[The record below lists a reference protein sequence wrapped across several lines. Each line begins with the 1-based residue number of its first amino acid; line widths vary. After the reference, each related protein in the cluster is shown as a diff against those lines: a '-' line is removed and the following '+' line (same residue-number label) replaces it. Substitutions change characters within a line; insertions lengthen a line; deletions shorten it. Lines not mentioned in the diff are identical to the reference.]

1 MKRITSVIGIP
12 AENVDEYER
21 LHAAVWPG
29 VLERLTLSNVTNYSI
44 FRHGDLLISYLEYV
58 GDDLEAD
65 LAAIA
70 ADPTT
75 REWWL
80 LCDPVQTPLPGRAEG
95 ERWMTV
101 PEVFHLD

>member
-12 AENVDEYER
+12 PENVDEYER

-29 VLERLTLSNVTNYSI
+29 VLERLTASNMTNYSI
-44 FRHGDLLISYLEYV
+44 FRYGDLLISYLEYV

-65 LAAIA
+65 MAAIA

-75 REWWL
+75 QAWWV
-80 LCDPVQTPLPGRAEG
+80 LCDPLQTPLPGRADG
-95 ERWMTV
+95 ERWMVV